1 MIALQ
6 TLFRPELT
14 TEMSKKI
21 LFLCSLFSATKHS
34 VLIDLLDLIYPS
46 HSKQKSEFPIILPR
60 KFSKSNLFWL
70 DGIEGQNLVRVTLG

>member
-60 KFSKSNLFWL
+60 KSSKLFWL
-70 DGIEGQNLVRVTLG
+70 DGIEGQNFVRVTLG